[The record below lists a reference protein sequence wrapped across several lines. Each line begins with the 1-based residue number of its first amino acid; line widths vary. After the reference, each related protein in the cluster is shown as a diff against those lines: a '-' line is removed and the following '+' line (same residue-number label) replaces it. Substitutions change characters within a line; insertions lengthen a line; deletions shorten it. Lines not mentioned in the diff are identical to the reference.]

1 MHTNFKSLIIEIN
14 KFDFVFIVC
23 QNFENGSFNILH
35 KSSTPIRGILNNKIS
50 DFKAICELIKKNIF
64 LIEQKLDLIFKEVIL
79 IINNFNISVINLS
92 GFKKLNGS
100 QLLKENITYI
110 LNSLK
115 QKISEIEKDKTI
127 VHIFNS
133 KYLLDQEKT
142 KNLPIGLFGNFYSHE
157 LSFFLIKNN
166 DFKNL
171 RNILSQCNLRIKKIM
186 SKNFIEGA
194 HLINKNFNLETFFK
208 IEINKDN
215 SQIFFFENSALK
227 FVQNF
232 AFGSNIILSD
242 ISKITAL
249 EIEVVKNI
257 LNNSNFVGK
266 SIDQDFIEK
275 TFFEDKNYRKIQ
287 KKLLVDIVRAR
298 IQEISEIMIFK
309 NINVSSFLKKEKKI
323 FLNLEDTFQNESLN
337 RIYIDCFSREN
348 IFNINFLDSFDSSDI
363 YHEASKIVQFGW
375 KKEAVPVV
383 HEKRSMITKI
393 FDIFFKE

>member
-375 KKEAVPVV
+375 KKEAIPVTL
-383 HEKRSMITKI
+383 EKKSLISRLFGII
-393 FDIFFKE
+393 FK

>member
-1 MHTNFKSLIIEIN
+1 M
-14 KFDFVFIVC
+14 
-23 QNFENGSFNILH
+23 
-35 KSSTPIRGILNNKIS
+35 
-50 DFKAICELIKKNIF
+50 
-64 LIEQKLDLIFKEVIL
+64 
-79 IINNFNISVINLS
+79 S

-375 KKEAVPVV
+375 KKEAIPVTL
-383 HEKRSMITKI
+383 EKKSLISRLFGII
-393 FDIFFKE
+393 FK